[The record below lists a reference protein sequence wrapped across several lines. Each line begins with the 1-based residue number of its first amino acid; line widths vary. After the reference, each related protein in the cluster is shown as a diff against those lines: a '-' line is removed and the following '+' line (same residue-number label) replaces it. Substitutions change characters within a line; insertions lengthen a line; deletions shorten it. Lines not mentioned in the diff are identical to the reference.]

1 MPNKHTFDA
10 TDDVE
15 DMWNKYEKKCDSS
28 FTKTVN
34 NALDDY
40 LRQKLGLKKRKK

>member
-1 MPNKHTFDA
+1 MPTKHTFDA

-15 DMWNKYEKKCDSS
+15 ELWLEYEEECDSS

-40 LRQKLGLKKRKK
+40 LRHKLGIKKRKK